1 MSDWMPWNVAKKDF
15 RVMKRKKSLIAYTV
29 MLPFLLAFAFALVVQ
44 NDVANANISDAS
56 LGLAALTF
64 VFVILAAVLPTATAS
79 YSIVGEKMEK
89 SLEPLLA
96 TPTTDGELLLGKAI
110 AAFLP
115 AVISIWAGALIF
127 MAATDYWTFN
137 VFSGYYFPS
146 WVPGIMLFVLA
157 PLAAMLGVQ
166 VAVILSSRV
175 SDVRGANQFAGL
187 MYLPFLALFISGV
200 QGAFPFSIANLLLV
214 SGTVMFLDIIL
225 FFVSK
230 AVFSR
235 EEILTKWK

>member
-1 MSDWMPWNVAKKDF
+1 MSDWMPWKVAKKDF
-15 RVMKRKKSLIAYTV
+15 KVMKRKKSLIAYTV
-29 MLPFLLAFAFALVVQ
+29 MLPFLLAFVFALVVQ
-44 NDVANANISDAS
+44 NDVVNASISDAS

-64 VFVILAAVLPTATAS
+64 VFVILAAVLPTAVAA

-96 TPTTDGELLLGKAI
+96 TPTSDGELLLGKTI
-110 AAFLP
+110 AAFVP
-115 AVISIWAGALIF
+115 AILSIWGGALIF
-127 MAATDYWTFN
+127 MATTDYLTFN

-146 WVPGIMLFVLA
+146 WVPGIMLFLLS

-187 MYLPFLALFISGV
+187 MYLPFLALFILGV
-200 QGAFPFSIANLLLV
+200 QGTFAFSIANLLVV
-214 SGTVMFLDIIL
+214 SGIVMFLDITL
-225 FFVSK
+225 FVVSK
-230 AVFSR
+230 AIFKR
-235 EEILTKWK
+235 EDILTKWK